1 MKKRV
6 LKILIVLALT
16 AVFVYFFA
24 RSAKWNEVL
33 GDIRNVNLP
42 LFLLLFPLALLHCL
56 TRGLRWR
63 YLLVHEKK
71 GMPFFPMV
79 AANIVGFTVTFIFPG
94 RIGELVKPLY
104 LARKERIRKGFAVG
118 TVVVERIFDMFTMC
132 FFLGLFL
139 LARPLFSG
147 LVHVAPETYGRLTFW
162 GTIGVAFAS
171 CLLLIIAVL
180 YFFRERA
187 LRVISFLIKPLPERL
202 RCRILELGHE
212 FIDGLKFFH
221 SAGNLAMYTLLSF
234 VVWLGIILFYWVLM
248 FAFHVD
254 VPYFLLVPYVF
265 MTMIGASIPTPGMA
279 GGFDYFS
286 KLGMTSLLH
295 IDPNLAVGMTLVMH
309 AIQVSVTCAV
319 GYVILC
325 KEGLSLF
332 QIKKMGENEAP

>member
-1 MKKRV
+1 MKKH
-6 LKILIVLALT
+6 LPKILLVLALT

-24 RSAKWNEVL
+24 RSARWNEVL
-33 GDIRNVNLP
+33 VDVKNVNIP
-42 LFLLLFPLALLHCL
+42 LFLLLFPLALLHCF
-56 TRGLRWR
+56 TRSFRWR

-71 GMPFFPMV
+71 DIRFFPMV
-79 AANIVGFTVTFIFPG
+79 AANIVGFTITFVFPG

-104 LARKERIRKGFAVG
+104 LARKEGIRKGFVVG

-139 LARPLFSG
+139 LARPLFRG
-147 LVHVAPETYGRLTFW
+147 LVDVTPETYGRLTFW
-162 GTIGVAFAS
+162 GIVGVAFAS
-171 CLLLIIAVL
+171 GLLLIIAVL
-180 YFFRERA
+180 YFFRGKA
-187 LRVISFLIKPLPERL
+187 LGVIGFLLKLLPERL
-202 RCRILELGHE
+202 QGRVLELVHE

-234 VVWLGIILFYWVLM
+234 VVWLGIIFFYWVLM
-248 FAFHVD
+248 FAFHVH
-254 VPYFLLVPYVF
+254 VPYFLLAPYVF

-295 IDPNLAVGMTLVMH
+295 IDSNLAVGMTLVMH
-309 AIQVSVTCAV
+309 AIQAFVTCAV
-319 GYVILC
+319 GYVILW

-332 QIKKMGENEAP
+332 QIKKMGESEEP